1 MPAIGSFIA
10 GVLIALCTTFC
21 SALGL
26 VFQKLAHNKS
36 KGKPKKNF
44 DLRFITGISLMAL
57 SAVVS
62 LAVFALCGQ
71 AVASSFATITII
83 WSLLLSAIILK
94 EPILI
99 IDIIVCSTL
108 ILGAVVAVIFG
119 SRVPRKESSGPT
131 TIAANFSSFRFILTI
146 SCLAG
151 LCIVSMCFT
160 TYLTRQKKHLSIFGQ
175 RLACFSSIFVA
186 CIFCGF
192 TGTFSTGFVGLIAF
206 AFTTSANDVFTYIP
220 TYFIFLSLTASV
232 ILQITYLNKAL
243 KLRPNNEVVPLYQSG
258 VCTIGVALGLLIF
271 GEGTAIVSD
280 LVFFSCGIVLCII
293 GLLLLGFKRTSSS
306 PLSELIEQLL
316 IEHETIITRHRRTQS
331 CPACRKKDVK
341 IVQLRMQVEERNV
354 QTERAPSHRSRATL
368 AAVGLAGIIE
378 ESEEEQ
384 KQFLLPSPILR
395 RLSLSPRL
403 LQSALRAK
411 IFQKENRPLTRMEKV
426 SLALNKPA
434 LVIASSYSI
443 NQCLPPLAICQS
455 VPIVDISSTPSV

>member
-1 MPAIGSFIA
+1 
-10 GVLIALCTTFC
+10 
-21 SALGL
+21 
-26 VFQKLAHNKS
+26 
-36 KGKPKKNF
+36 
-44 DLRFITGISLMAL
+44 
-57 SAVVS
+57 
-62 LAVFALCGQ
+62 
-71 AVASSFATITII
+71 
-83 WSLLLSAIILK
+83 
-94 EPILI
+94 
-99 IDIIVCSTL
+99 
-108 ILGAVVAVIFG
+108 
-119 SRVPRKESSGPT
+119 
-131 TIAANFSSFRFILTI
+131 
-146 SCLAG
+146 
-151 LCIVSMCFT
+151 
-160 TYLTRQKKHLSIFGQ
+160 
-175 RLACFSSIFVA
+175 
-186 CIFCGF
+186 
-192 TGTFSTGFVGLIAF
+192 
-206 AFTTSANDVFTYIP
+206 
-220 TYFIFLSLTASV
+220 LTASV

-331 CPACRKKDVK
+331 CPACRKKAVK

-384 KQFLLPSPILR
+384 IQFLLPSPILR